1 LERFFVQ
8 GHISNVEIRRRF
20 LSKLQ
25 PKLRKLL
32 VVHTYQ
38 DMDELLIIVM
48 EVEKVLGEIGK
59 TPYEHLQEEREEEL
73 TLGET
78 GTDK

>member
-1 LERFFVQ
+1 M
-8 GHISNVEIRRRF
+8 
-20 LSKLQ
+20 
-25 PKLRKLL
+25 
-32 VVHTYQ
+32 VHTYQ